1 MEKLRRKAKRNIE
14 REYNRFRKFNLR
26 YASKKEIWEIS
37 HKVYFMSCCMEYYT
51 LNKAIP
57 KLYLELAII
66 DTTLLQTMWGVYL
79 KHEDIGCETWPE
91 IERILEVVVSQWKM
105 EAA

>member
-66 DTTLLQTMWGVYL
+66 DPTLLQTMWGVYL
-79 KHEDIGCETWPE
+79 KNEDIGCETWTE
-91 IERILEVVVSQWKM
+91 IERLLELVVSQWKL